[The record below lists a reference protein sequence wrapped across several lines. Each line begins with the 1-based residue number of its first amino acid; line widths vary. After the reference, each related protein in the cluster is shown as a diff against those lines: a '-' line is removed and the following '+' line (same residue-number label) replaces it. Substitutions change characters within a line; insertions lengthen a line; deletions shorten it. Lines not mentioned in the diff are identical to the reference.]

1 MKANMWF
8 CKSQIQPCIS
18 LKFGNLYRF
27 VTALHKVSEELDV
40 PLAAQ
45 YDALQ
50 EVPGW
55 KEMLSDSVYPGE
67 LMYEL
72 KASRTFEKLVPVVEA
87 VLADE

>member
-1 MKANMWF
+1 M
-8 CKSQIQPCIS
+8 
-18 LKFGNLYRF
+18 
-27 VTALHKVSEELDV
+27 